1 MHLINMKKNGSNDK
15 LSLFRLNQDEIQQF
29 VPDMGYCYAT
39 NKITME
45 GLKIGYMY
53 KEMSDDANDSGWR
66 FFSGVETQDYIDDAN
81 NIQIFDVNTIA
92 NYDNAIIP
100 YLTAPVGAEYIR
112 IDETDNFQLL

>member
-15 LSLFRLNQDEIQQF
+15 LSLRLNQDEIQQL
-29 VPDMGYCYAT
+29 VPNMGYCYAT

-66 FFSGVETQDYIDDAN
+66 FFSGVETLDYIDDAN

-112 IDETDNFQLL
+112 INETDNFQLL